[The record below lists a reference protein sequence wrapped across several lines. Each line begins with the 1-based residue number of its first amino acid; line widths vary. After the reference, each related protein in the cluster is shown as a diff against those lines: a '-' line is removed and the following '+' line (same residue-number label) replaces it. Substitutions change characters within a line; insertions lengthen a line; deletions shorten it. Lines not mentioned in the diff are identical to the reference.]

1 MVIINSSKV
10 RLTVQC
16 VGGNTLM
23 KIRSKLFIIS
33 LSLLL
38 IPSLIIGFSSYLSAK
53 DNLDELGET
62 TLKNGVEMGLQLID
76 SMNYAVEQG
85 DIPLEEAQEKVKE
98 YLIGQR
104 QSDGTRAITSKVDLG
119 SGYFAVYGQDG
130 LEIAHPTIE
139 DTNGREHQDVD
150 GIYMVQE
157 IIKTAQDGGGFTYY
171 TWELPNQPG
180 TESTKVAYSALD
192 PNWGWVIVAGTYMQ
206 DFNKGANAI
215 VATILITIVVSAVVG
230 VIIITLFARHL
241 ATPIR
246 RIQQSVQKIAEQ
258 DLSIDT
264 IVVKNKDELGDL
276 AVGLNT
282 MVHNLKNVID
292 AVSNSAEQV
301 AATSEQLTASSEET
315 SKASEEI
322 SESTQQVAMGQENQL
337 LGMQEAKESVTQM
350 SSSITQITT
359 DINELNNLSIATSN
373 VSLSG
378 NEVLKKTVEQMNQIR
393 QQNSS
398 TTEAIHLLERKSNEI
413 DEIINVIT
421 NIADQTNLLAL
432 NAAIE
437 AARAGEHGKGFAVVA
452 DEVKKLA
459 EESGNAANHIST
471 LISEIQSDTRNTV
484 NMVNEGE
491 IVIENGMKAV
501 ESAGSTFETIS
512 TDINSITNRLSNISN
527 EIQEINRNTEDLVAI
542 VDKTSDVTEQSAS
555 YTQNVAAASE
565 EQSASMIEMAHASRS
580 LSAMS
585 TKLQDMVSE
594 FKLS

>member
-1 MVIINSSKV
+1 
-10 RLTVQC
+10 
-16 VGGNTLM
+16 M

-33 LSLLL
+33 FCLLL

-62 TLKNGVEMGLQLID
+62 TLKNGVEMALQVID

-98 YLIGQR
+98 YLIGER
-104 QSDGTRAITSKVDLG
+104 QNDGTRSITSKVDLG
-119 SGYFAVYGQDG
+119 SGYFAVYEQDG
-130 LEIAHPTIE
+130 LEIAHPSIE
-139 DTNGREHQDVD
+139 GTNGWDHQDAD

-157 IIKTAQDGGGFTYY
+157 IIKAAQDGGGFTHY

-180 TESTKVAYSALD
+180 TESTKVTYSALD
-192 PNWGWVIVAGTYMQ
+192 PDWGWVIVAGTYMQ

-215 VATILITIVVSAVVG
+215 LNTILITLVASALVGLVV
-230 VIIITLFARHL
+230 ILLFSRHL

-246 RIQQSVQKIAEQ
+246 RIEQSVQKIAEQ
-258 DLSIDT
+258 DLSIDR
-264 IVVKNKDELGDL
+264 IEVKNKDELGDL
-276 AVGLNT
+276 AIGLNT
-282 MVHNLKNVID
+282 MVDNLKNVID
-292 AVSNSAEQV
+292 SVSNSAEQV

-350 SSSITQITT
+350 SSSITQITM
-359 DINELNNLSIATSN
+359 DIKELNDLSTATTT

-378 NEVLKKTVEQMNQIR
+378 NEVIKKTVEQMQQIR
-393 QQNSS
+393 QQNAS
-398 TTEAIHLLERKSNEI
+398 TTEAIYVLERKSGEI

-421 NIADQTNLLAL
+421 NIAAQTNLLAL

-471 LISEIQSDTRNTV
+471 LINEIQFDTKNTV
-484 NMVNEGE
+484 NLVNEGE

-501 ESAGSTFETIS
+501 ENAGSTFKTIS
-512 TDINSITNRLSNISN
+512 TDINSITNKLSNISN
-527 EIQEINRNTEDLVAI
+527 EIQEINRNTENLVEI
-542 VDKTSDVTEQSAS
+542 VDKTRDVTEQSAS

-565 EQSASMIEMAHASRS
+565 EQHASMLEMAHASRA
-580 LSAMS
+580 LSEMS
-585 TKLQDMVSE
+585 AELQDLVSD